1 MFFIELR
8 SLGGF
13 LHWLA
18 SGFGLLVGLWWL
30 VDCVVCAASVGDLMR
45 PIHLSSVEADGG
57 VGGLDQ
63 QEAQERGSLLAEM
76 AEARARSAAVLCGEP
91 AGVVGHLPGR
101 GDGFPW
107 AEPDERGRRGGR
119 GDSD

>member
-63 QEAQERGSLLAEM
+63 PEAQERRSLLAEM
-76 AEARARSAAVLCGEP
+76 AGAPARAAAVPGGGP
-91 AGVVGHLPGR
+91 GGGAGHP
-101 GDGFPW
+101 P
-107 AEPDERGRRGGR
+107 GRRGTVPWG
-119 GDSD
+119 

>member
-45 PIHLSSVEADGG
+45 PIHLSSVTNC
-57 VGGLDQ
+57 DQ
-63 QEAQERGSLLAEM
+63 
-76 AEARARSAAVLCGEP
+76 
-91 AGVVGHLPGR
+91 
-101 GDGFPW
+101 D
-107 AEPDERGRRGGR
+107 D
-119 GDSD
+119 